1 MNQISKINRLP
12 RWNTHSVEA
21 LRPFAEVQLVV
32 VDLDGTFLTDSHS
45 TVAPALQTL
54 KRSLRHSRHV
64 RLTIATGRALAGVTT
79 LLVDL
84 ELDRKMPIILYN
96 GGLVVR
102 PDGNQIISRALIS
115 PDAALE
121 IVNLG
126 RAHSVNVLAY
136 VYGSES
142 FLSSETIKEKVYGWG
157 EQLRFKTEV
166 NGIPVSWQSAHAVT
180 QGFSPIAILI
190 DLRSSPHLLPDLR
203 QQVEIVNLGRA
214 HSVNVLAY
222 VYGSESF
229 LSSETIKEKVYGWG
243 EQLRFKT
250 EVNGIPVSWQSAHAV
265 TQGFSPIA
273 ILIDLRSSPHL
284 LPDLRQQ
291 VEKVSGISVTISGS
305 DFLECRADK
314 CNKGVA
320 LATLA
325 DHIGLEDHQILA
337 VGDNDNDAEMLEF
350 AGSGVCVSGAS
361 ERAKESSDYICRYGV
376 VRGVI
381 EALQIVGQAKRYFQ
395 DSTYKRVR

>member
-203 QQVEIVNLGRA
+203 QQVE
-214 HSVNVLAY
+214 
-222 VYGSESF
+222 
-229 LSSETIKEKVYGWG
+229 
-243 EQLRFKT
+243 
-250 EVNGIPVSWQSAHAV
+250 
-265 TQGFSPIA
+265 
-273 ILIDLRSSPHL
+273 
-284 LPDLRQQ
+284 
-291 VEKVSGISVTISGS
+291 KVSGISVTISGS